1 LDTSGKRAVLG
12 SIREAA
18 CDIMERVERNLYA
31 ERQQQKNQ
39 PER

>member
-1 LDTSGKRAVLG
+1 MLG

-18 CDIMERVERNLYA
+18 CDIMERMDKNLYA